1 LTEIALTRLSPIV
14 YDPKVFKIVKSLKKR
29 YSILVLGWNRENI
42 PKNVID
48 SYIANLKV
56 LNFRAPL
63 GKSFIHSPKMVI
75 GYACYW
81 TWLFFQ
87 LVKSNP
93 QIIHSC
99 DLDTVI
105 PCYLYKLLFRKKL
118 VFDVFDRYAMAFVPS
133 KCKVYYSIVNYLEE
147 FFSKRADVLITI
159 SEKVLSTFQKKP
171 KYSMVIM
178 NCPEDY
184 HIDKR
189 KIQENQPIKIVYT
202 GVILKKSRG
211 LENIVDAIKDLC
223 GVEFII
229 AGWYLEKDKD
239 FVHQILK
246 IPNVKFR
253 GHLEPDEALALE
265 ASSDV
270 MIALYDPEFWNKIT
284 LPNKLFE
291 AMMCGVPLITNV
303 SSEVVNEVGS
313 GIIVQYN
320 DVQQIKE
327 AIVTLRDNPSLRKTL
342 GSNGRKAFL
351 EKYNWSMMEKDLFKI
366 YDRLQKK
373 Q

>member
-1 LTEIALTRLSPIV
+1 LTDIALTRLSGIV
-14 YDPKVFKIVKSLKKR
+14 YDPRVFKIVKSLKKR
-29 YSILVLGWNRENI
+29 YSILVLGWNRENV

-48 SYIANLKV
+48 NYMTHIKV
-56 LNFRAPL
+56 LNIRAPL
-63 GKSFIHSPKMVI
+63 GKSIINSPKMLI

-93 QIIHSC
+93 EVVHSC

-133 KCKVYYSIVNYLEE
+133 RCKVYYSIINYLEE

-159 SEKVLSTFQKKP
+159 SEKVLSTFRKKP
-171 KYSMVIM
+171 KCSIVIM
-178 NCPEDY
+178 NCPED
-184 HIDKR
+184 HAIDKGEP
-189 KIQENQPIKIVYT
+189 QENQPMRIVYT
-202 GVILKKSRG
+202 GAILKKSRG
-211 LENIVDAIKDLC
+211 LENIIAAIKDLT
-223 GVEFII
+223 GVEFDIS
-229 AGWYLEKDKD
+229 GWYLDKDKD
-239 FVHQILK
+239 FLDQILE

-253 GHLEPDEALALE
+253 GHLEPDDALNFE

-270 MIALYDPEFWNKIT
+270 MIALYYPEPWNNIT

-291 AMMCGVPLITNV
+291 GMMCGVPLITNV
-303 SSEVVNEVGS
+303 SSEVVNEVGC

-320 DVQQIKE
+320 DVQQVKE
-327 AIVTLRDNPSLRKTL
+327 AIVALRDNPSLRKSL
-342 GSNGRKAFL
+342 GLNGRKAFL
-351 EKYNWSMMEKDLFKI
+351 EKYN
-366 YDRLQKK
+366 
-373 Q
+373 

>member
-1 LTEIALTRLSPIV
+1 LTEIVLTRLSPIV
-14 YDPKVFKIVKSLKKR
+14 YDPKVSKIVKSLKKR
-29 YSILVLGWNRENI
+29 YSILVLGWNRENV

-48 SYIANLKV
+48 NYMTNLKL
-56 LNFRAPL
+56 LNIRAPR
-63 GKSFIHSPKMVI
+63 GKSIIHSPKMLF
-75 GYACYW
+75 GFACYW

-93 QIIHSC
+93 IIIHSC

-159 SEKVLSTFQKKP
+159 SEKVLCTFGKKP
-171 KYSMVIM
+171 EHCVVIM
-178 NCPEDY
+178 NCPED
-184 HIDKR
+184 HAIEKGEP
-189 KIQENQPIKIVYT
+189 QENQPMRIVYT
-202 GVILKKSRG
+202 GAILRKSRG
-211 LENIVDAIKDLC
+211 LENVIAAMKDLT
-223 GVEFII
+223 GVEFVI

-239 FVHQILK
+239 FVNQILE
-246 IPNVKFR
+246 IPSVKFR
-253 GHLEPDEALALE
+253 GHLEPDDTLALE
-265 ASSDV
+265 ATSDV
-270 MIALYDPEFWNKIT
+270 MIALYDPELWNNIT
-284 LPNKLFE
+284 LSNKLFE

-303 SSEVVNEVGS
+303 SSEVVSEVGS

-327 AIVTLRDNPSLRKTL
+327 AIVALRDNLSLRQSIGL
-342 GSNGRKAFL
+342 NGRKAFL
-351 EKYNWSMMEKDLFKI
+351 EKYNWPIMEKELFKI
-366 YDRLQKK
+366 YEDLQKK
-373 Q
+373 